1 MKLETH
7 EVHCE
12 ALEDEMG
19 GGKVGWEAG
28 KSWVSAGRHTDLHL
42 PEVPWHDQQLTSM
55 TGYCQKFPGMTYT
68 CQKFPGM
75 TSMTSS

>member
-42 PEVPWHDQQLTSM
+42 PEVPWHDLHLPEVPWHDQQLTSM
-55 TGYCQKFPGMTYT
+55 TGY
-68 CQKFPGM
+68 
-75 TSMTSS
+75 